1 MSNLNSVVSSIADK
15 KSQQMQ
21 LLDSLQKREAL
32 LSFLHDNGIFIDKDS
47 RFTCGPIECAG
58 KLIAVRVNGEEHR
71 LDCNMTIKEW
81 FDRFSIK
88 DI

>member
-1 MSNLNSVVSSIADK
+1 MSNLNSIISSIADK

-21 LLDSLQKREAL
+21 LLSSLQKREAL

-47 RFTCGPIECAG
+47 RFTCGPIGCAG
-58 KLIAVRVNGEEHR
+58 KLVAVRVNGEEYR
-71 LDCNMTIKEW
+71 IDCNITIADW
-81 FDRFSIK
+81 FDRFSVK